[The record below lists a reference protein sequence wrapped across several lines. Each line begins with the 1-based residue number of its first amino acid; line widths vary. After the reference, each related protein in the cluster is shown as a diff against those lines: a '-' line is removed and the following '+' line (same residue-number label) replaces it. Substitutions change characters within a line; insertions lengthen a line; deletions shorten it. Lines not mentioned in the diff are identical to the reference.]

1 MKDLKIL
8 SSLVQE
14 FFTEYLVNQR
24 RASGHTIASYR
35 DSFCLLLKYA
45 KDQLKKSPIDMQ
57 LADLDAR
64 LISDFLAHL
73 EKDRGLCARS
83 RNQRL
88 AAFRSFFRYIS
99 LYMPERIE
107 LIQQVLAIPSK
118 RYEKKV
124 VTFLNRD
131 EIDSLLEAP
140 DRKTWIGRRDHALLM
155 VMIQTGIR
163 VSELT
168 GLRHQDVVLGPGP
181 HIRCT
186 GKGRKERCT
195 PLMKEMTRVLKAW
208 LMERDYQPTDPV
220 FPGTRGGALSTDA
233 VQYLLAKHAAT
244 AQFSCPSLKRKRISP
259 HVLRHTAA
267 MQLLQAGVDRS
278 MIALWLGH
286 ESVETTQI
294 YLEADTAMKEQILE
308 KITPFRTRKGRYKAD
323 DRLLDFLRTL

>member
-1 MKDLKIL
+1 MKDPKNL
-8 SSLVQE
+8 SSLLQQ

-45 KDQLKKSPIDMQ
+45 KDQLKKSPVDMQ
-57 LADLDAR
+57 LGDLDAR
-64 LISDFLAHL
+64 FISDFLTHL

-99 LYMPERIE
+99 LYVPERID

-118 RYEKKV
+118 RYEKKL

-140 DRKTWIGRRDHALLM
+140 DRKTWIGRREYALLM
-155 VMIQTGIR
+155 VMIQTGLR

-168 GLRHQDVVLGPGP
+168 GLRRQDVVLGLGSY
-181 HIRCT
+181 IRCT

-195 PLMKEMTRVLKAW
+195 PLMKEMTTILKAW
-208 LMERDYQPTDPV
+208 LMERDYQPIDPV

-233 VQYLLAKHAAT
+233 VQYLLAKHSAT
-244 AQFSCPSLKRKRISP
+244 AQLRCHSLKRKRISP

-267 MQLLQAGVDRS
+267 IQLLQAGVDRS

-294 YLEADTAMKEQILE
+294 YLEADIDMKEKILE

-323 DRLLDFLRTL
+323 DQLLDFLRAL